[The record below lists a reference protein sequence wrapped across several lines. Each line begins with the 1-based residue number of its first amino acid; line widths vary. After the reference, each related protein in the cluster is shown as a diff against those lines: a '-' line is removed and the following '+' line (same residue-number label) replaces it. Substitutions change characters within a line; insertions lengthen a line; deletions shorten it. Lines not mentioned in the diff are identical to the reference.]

1 MATKKTDRSPTG
13 SPTKKK
19 SPATKAKGAAH
30 PPARSSAAGRPRIK
44 ASHAESAA
52 GERPKRSAAEKA
64 ARTERVKSTVRSLG
78 PRTPGAP
85 SKLPLPVPQ
94 PKARKRTI
102 APPSPSSAARELAIA
117 IASAGLEKKAIGVEV
132 IDVSGRVDY
141 AEYLVIMTGTSDRH
155 VHSIALGIEESLK
168 QKKHIPLGIEGLG
181 SATWV
186 LIDFDDVVVH
196 VFQEDTRR
204 LYDIEGL
211 WIDAGRIEV
220 DQATPAT

>member
-13 SPTKKK
+13 SSTKKK
-19 SPATKAKGAAH
+19 TGPATKAKGAAH
-30 PPARSSAAGRPRIK
+30 PPARSTAAGRPRIK

-52 GERPKRSAAEKA
+52 GERPKRSAAESA
-64 ARTERVKSTVRSLG
+64 ARTERVKASVRSLG
-78 PRTPGAP
+78 PRTPGAQ
-85 SKLPLPVPQ
+85 KLPLPVPQ
-94 PKARKRTI
+94 PKPRKKTV
-102 APPSPSSAARELAIA
+102 APPSPSSAARELAVA

-168 QKKHIPLGIEGLG
+168 QKRVVPLGIEGLG

-220 DQATPAT
+220 DQATPAS